1 MTDEHDDDLGPVTP
15 DDETRIRALLS
26 DARVTDPIPVE
37 VAARL
42 DDALVGLAAE
52 RPVDP
57 VERVEPVEPSP
68 ATGSEASIHPFA
80 RTRRHR
86 VVALLGAAAA
96 VAVMGLGIGALID
109 RDSDSAGDSAAT
121 DASVE
126 RGAKAADEDARK
138 GVVPEDSMSSDLLT
152 VDTPAWEKVVRAP
165 RAADVRSRHL
175 SRDLAAIQSRY
186 LPAPGQA
193 RYGKTLI
200 HQPQGF
206 TCPTADWGRGV
217 LVAAT
222 YDGDPAYVAF
232 RRPMGSTQVVE
243 VLQCG
248 TAEVLRSTTLPTG
261 G

>member
-1 MTDEHDDDLGPVTP
+1 MTDEHDAELDHLTP
-15 DDETRIRALLS
+15 DDEARIRALLS
-26 DARVTDPIPVE
+26 GARATDPIPQE
-37 VAARL
+37 VAVRL

-52 RPVDP
+52 RSVD
-57 VERVEPVEPSP
+57 PVEPSP

-96 VAVMGLGIGALID
+96 VAVVGLGVGALLD
-109 RDSDSAGDSAAT
+109 HDSDSASDSAAT
-121 DASVE
+121 GSSVE
-126 RGAKAADEDARK
+126 RGEKAATEGEALKSVAPESASASDQVEADA
-138 GVVPEDSMSSDLLT
+138 
-152 VDTPAWEKVVRAP
+152 PAWEKVVPAP
-165 RAADVRSRHL
+165 RAAGVRSRHL
-175 SRDLAAIQSRY
+175 THDLAAIQSDY
-186 LPAPGQA
+186 LPSPGRA

-248 TAEVLRSTTLPTG
+248 TAEVLRSTTLPTDG
-261 G
+261 